1 MEQSMLSFSQGK
13 QLVKEMFVLGSY
25 EDFDIAKILEVLT
38 AADEL
43 YFNDEESF
51 LDDSQYDA
59 LKMYAQRLAPADVYF
74 TGVGSAVRGGKIDLP
89 FKMGS
94 LNQVYQG
101 DYVKWVAKNAI
112 ADDQVV
118 ISDKLDGASVML
130 VYGVDGKLQIAYSRG
145 DGIQGADITR
155 HATKIHNVPQQ
166 IKNKTG
172 KAVTIRAENIISPA
186 AFAKVNTGKFARGG
200 RIYKNP
206 RNMVSGL
213 MNSSENHPEVYKAI
227 DTVTYE
233 IVGSTL
239 SKVLQ
244 LDQLELW
251 GFKVVRYSLHKAGE
265 MNDDKLTALLNTRR
279 GNSEYELDGVV
290 IDISNDRVRARLA
303 TDELNPEY
311 AVKFKVA
318 DASNNAIATVKGVEW
333 NLSKDGYY
341 KPRVQIH
348 PVDLVGVTIQNLT
361 GFNAKFIRDSGIGP
375 GAKIQITRSGDV
387 IPFILGVVEPVVP
400 QMPDDDTAVWTDTG
414 VDLIVADASK
424 NATVLFERLND
435 FFASVDVPHLGDGNL
450 MKMFEMGFDTP
461 EKIIELTQQDISSLV
476 GSSAIGKKI
485 HVGIKTKL
493 TDIPLYVLMGSHH
506 AFGRG
511 VGVRKMKKL
520 YEAFEG
526 DMSRCKHV
534 NDIVAVDGFDVKT
547 ATKIANGYGPFLDFM
562 NAIKPYFTL
571 AKYEAKK
578 QGTLTGKVFV
588 FTGFRSKE
596 LEDKIVN
603 AGGTMGSGV
612 SSKTTYLVTA
622 EPNSTSGKAVK
633 ARDLGITVI
642 GQAELEAML

>member
-1 MEQSMLSFSQGK
+1 MLSFAQGK
-13 QLVKEMFVLGSY
+13 QLAKEMFVLGSY
-25 EDFDIAKILEVLT
+25 EDFPVSRILEVLT
-38 AADEL
+38 TADEL

-51 LDDSQYDA
+51 LEDSQYDA

-101 DYVKWVAKNAI
+101 DYVKWVAKCAI
-112 ADDQVV
+112 ESELIV
-118 ISDKLDGASVML
+118 ISDKLDGASAML

-155 HATKIHNVPQQ
+155 HATKIHNVPQK
-166 IKNKTG
+166 IDNKTG
-172 KAVTIRAENIISPA
+172 KAVAIRAENIISPN
-186 AFAKVNTGKFARGG
+186 AFTKVNTGKFARGG

-213 MNSSENHPEVYKAI
+213 MNSSENHAEVYKAI
-227 DTVTYE
+227 DTVAYE

-239 SKVLQ
+239 AKV
-244 LDQLELW
+244 DQLEQLAKW
-251 GFKVVRYSLHKAGE
+251 GFTVVHYSIGQGDYW
-265 MNDDKLTALLNTRR
+265 NDTRLTKLLNDRR
-279 GNSEYELDGVV
+279 ADSIYELDGVV
-290 IDISNDRVRARLA
+290 IDIDSAKVRARLA

-387 IPFILGVVEPVVP
+387 IPFILGVVEPVAP

-424 NATVLFERLND
+424 NSTVMFERLND

-476 GSSAIGKKI
+476 GSAAIGKKI
-485 HVGIKTKL
+485 HTGLREKL
-493 TDIPLYVLMGSHH
+493 TNIPIYVLMGSHH

-526 DMSRCKHV
+526 D
-534 NDIVAVDGFDVKT
+534 VAMMEHANEIIAVEGFDTKT
-547 ATKIANGYGPFLDFM
+547 ATKIAAGFRPFMEFLTK
-562 NAIKPYFTL
+562 ISPYVTL

-578 QGTLTGKVFV
+578 QGHLTGKVFV

-596 LEDKIVN
+596 LEEKIVN
-603 AGGTMGSGV
+603 AGGTMGSTV

-633 ARDLGITVI
+633 AREIGVQVI
-642 GQAELEAML
+642 GQQELTEML

>member
-1 MEQSMLSFSQGK
+1 MLSFAQGK
-13 QLVKEMFVLGSY
+13 QLAKEMFVLGSY
-25 EDFDIAKILEVLT
+25 EDFDVAKILEVLT

-51 LDDSQYDA
+51 LEDSQYDA

-101 DYVKWVAKNAI
+101 DYAKWVTKHHLQHAL
-112 ADDQVV
+112 V
-118 ISDKLDGASVML
+118 IVSDKLDGASVML

-145 DGIQGADITR
+145 DGVQGADITR
-155 HATKIHNVPQQ
+155 HATKIHNVPQK
-166 IKNKTG
+166 IDNKTG
-172 KAVTIRAENIISPA
+172 AAITVRAENIISPA
-186 AFAKVNTGKFARGG
+186 SFARINTGKFARNG
-200 RIYKNP
+200 RVYKNP

-227 DTVTYE
+227 DTVAYE
-233 IVGSTL
+233 IVGSTAD
-239 SKVLQ
+239 KGEQ
-244 LDQLELW
+244 LDQLLAW
-251 GFKVVRYSLHKAGE
+251 GFKVVSAEAVVAGHL
-265 MNDDKLTALLNTRR
+265 NDDTLTKFLNLRR
-279 GNSEYELDGVV
+279 AKTEYEIDGLV
-290 IDISNDRVRARLA
+290 IEIADADTRAALK
-303 TDELNPEY
+303 TDDLNPEY

-318 DASNNAIATVKGVEW
+318 DASNFAVATVKGVEW

-348 PVDLVGVTIQNLT
+348 PIDLVGVTIQNLT
-361 GFNAKFIRDSGIGP
+361 GFNAKFIKDSGIGP
-375 GAKIQITRSGDV
+375 GAKIEITRSGDV
-387 IPFILGVVEPVVP
+387 IPFILGVVERATP

-414 VDLIVADASK
+414 VDLVVADASK
-424 NATVLFERLND
+424 NSTVMFERLND

-476 GSSAIGKKI
+476 GSAAIGKKI
-485 HVGIKTKL
+485 FTGLRAKL
-493 TDIPLYVLMGSHH
+493 TNIPIYVLMGSHH

-526 DMSRCKHV
+526 DVAMMEHAYE
-534 NDIVAVDGFDVKT
+534 IVGVEGFDTKT
-547 ATKIANGYGPFLDFM
+547 ATKIAAGFRPFMEFLGKIS
-562 NAIKPYFTL
+562 NYVTL
-571 AKYEAKK
+571 APYEAKK
-578 QGTLTGKVFV
+578 QGSLSGKVFV

-596 LEDKIVN
+596 LEDKITN

-633 ARDLGITVI
+633 ARELGVTVI

>member
-1 MEQSMLSFSQGK
+1 MELPMLSFAQGK
-13 QLVKEMFVLGSY
+13 QLAKEMFVLGSY
-25 EDFDIAKILEVLT
+25 EDFPVSKIVEVLT

-43 YFNDEESF
+43 YFNDEETF
-51 LDDSQYDA
+51 LDDAQYDA

-101 DYVKWVAKNAI
+101 DYTKWVEKHAI
-112 ADDQVV
+112 QSKYLIV
-118 ISDKLDGASVML
+118 SDKLDGASVML

-166 IKNKTG
+166 IDNKTG
-172 KAVTIRAENIISPA
+172 KAVAVRAENIISPKS
-186 AFAKVNTGKFARGG
+186 FAKVNTGKFARGG

-227 DTVTYE
+227 DTVVYE
-233 IVGSTL
+233 IVGSSL
-239 SKVLQ
+239 SKTEQ
-244 LDQLELW
+244 LDQLHNW
-251 GFKVVRYSLHKAGE
+251 GFNIVRHSIHVAANLD
-265 MNDDKLTALLNTRR
+265 DDKLTALLNTRR
-279 GNSEYELDGVV
+279 NNAEYELDGVV
-290 IDISNDRVRARLA
+290 IDIDNAQDRIQLA
-303 TDELNPEY
+303 SDELNPEY

-318 DASNNAIATVKGVEW
+318 DASNFAVATVRGVEW

-387 IPFILGVVEPVVP
+387 IPFILGVVEPVTP
-400 QMPDDDTAVWTDTG
+400 QLPDDDTAVWTDTG
-414 VDLIVADASK
+414 VDLIVANASK

-435 FFASVDVPHLGDGNL
+435 FFSSIDAPHLGDGNL

-476 GSSAIGKKI
+476 KSAAIGKKI
-485 HVGIKTKL
+485 HAGLRDKL
-493 TDIPLYVLMGSHH
+493 TNIPIYVLMGSHH

-511 VGVRKMKKL
+511 VGMRKMKKL

-526 DMSRCKHV
+526 DMTKCK
-534 NDIVAVDGFDVKT
+534 NIEAIVAVDGFDVKT
-547 ATKIANGYGPFLDFM
+547 ATKIAAGYAEFLTFLAAV
-562 NAIKPYFTL
+562 NPYITL

-578 QGTLTGKVFV
+578 QGHLTGKVFV

-596 LEDKIVN
+596 LEDKIIN
-603 AGGTMGSGV
+603 AGGTMGSTV

-633 ARDLGITVI
+633 AREIGVQVI